1 MSKPNYQPSYRF
13 ETPDDTLIVPEPVIP
28 GNDQPNSYGPVV
40 YNRGEMRLRESGGV
54 WSVWKGALMVGTYLS
69 VTAPY

>member
-28 GNDQPNSYGPVV
+28 GDDAPNNYGPVIL
-40 YNRGEMRLRESGGV
+40 RDGELRVRKAGGV
-54 WSVWKGALMVGTYLS
+54 YAVYMGARLICTESESHL
-69 VTAPY
+69 

>member
-28 GNDQPNSYGPVV
+28 GDDQPNSYGPVV
-40 YNRGEMRLRESGGV
+40 YKQGETRLRSKDGL
-54 WSVWKGALMVGTYLS
+54 WSVWKGAQMVGTYE
-69 VTAPY
+69 A